1 MEVWISFATVFLK
14 FEKSLWVFFFGFFFF
29 FFVVQIFFTPSIK
42 AKILNQLA
50 FRDYLH
56 ISSYAT
62 ITSHTNQTISLF
74 INSCFEQN

>member
-14 FEKSLWVFFFGFFFF
+14 FEKVILFF

-42 AKILNQLA
+42 AEILNQLA

-56 ISSYAT
+56 IPVMPQSLL
-62 ITSHTNQTISLF
+62 IQTK
-74 INSCFEQN
+74 Q

>member
-1 MEVWISFATVFLK
+1 MEVWISFATIFLK
-14 FEKSLWVFFFGFFFF
+14 FEKVCCVFFF
-29 FFVVQIFFTPSIK
+29 FFVVQIFFAPSIK

>member
-14 FEKSLWVFFFGFFFF
+14 FEKVTFF

-42 AKILNQLA
+42 AEILNQLA

-56 ISSYAT
+56 IPVMPQSLL
-62 ITSHTNQTISLF
+62 IQTK
-74 INSCFEQN
+74 Q

>member
-14 FEKSLWVFFFGFFFF
+14 FEKVIFFF

-42 AKILNQLA
+42 AEILNQLA

-56 ISSYAT
+56 IPSYAT
-62 ITSHTNQTISLF
+62 ITSHTNQTMSLF

>member
-14 FEKSLWVFFFGFFFF
+14 FEKVIFFF